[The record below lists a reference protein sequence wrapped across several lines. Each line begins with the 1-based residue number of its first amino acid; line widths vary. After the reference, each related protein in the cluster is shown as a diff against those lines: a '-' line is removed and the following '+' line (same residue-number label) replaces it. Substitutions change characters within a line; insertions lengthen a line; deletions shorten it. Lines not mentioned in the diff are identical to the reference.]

1 MNGILF
7 SRDVLKSPKRPDIC
21 NMNVPRGF
29 RFYIKN
35 HVTLK
40 VFQKE
45 KSGLCGLE
53 RGPQSHTNF
62 SKDGKASQ
70 DSIERGSRCISF
82 FLHPPIS
89 LYFPFFPGI
98 QARRRR
104 GFVFT
109 SVEATLKTDSM
120 SLRRRDGIRVGRQR
134 NAIPSGIRRAYT
146 SSRKRRKYCVA
157 TNKNMYR
164 VFREEFFSFLPSLP
178 SGTRQHFLLHSE

>member
-1 MNGILF
+1 MAYAA
-7 SRDVLKSPKRPDIC
+7 SREACRVIPISRKMEKQAKIPSGEGADVYPSSSI
-21 NMNVPRGF
+21 
-29 RFYIKN
+29 Y
-35 HVTLK
+35 
-40 VFQKE
+40 
-45 KSGLCGLE
+45 
-53 RGPQSHTNF
+53 QS
-62 SKDGKASQ
+62 
-70 DSIERGSRCISF
+70 
-82 FLHPPIS
+82 LS

-164 VFREEFFSFLPSLP
+164 VFREEFFFFLLSLP
-178 SGTRQHFLLHSE
+178 SGTRHFLLHSG